1 MKILDIINE
10 EWSQK
15 YKNSINCS
23 HPKGFSQKAHC
34 AGKKKHNESI
44 EMEMVCE
51 DCGMC
56 QTHGNVMEIKKGA
69 KDSNGFTK
77 CWPGKHAVGT
87 KKGKNGGQVRN
98 CKPNESQ
105 GVAEGSTD
113 LVQIEYWQ
121 QETMESGRWVKT
133 KPIPRA
139 TAEKIVNSFERG
151 EIVDVE
157 QGVAESTD
165 TMKYV
170 VYRQETTLYQ
180 SGERDH
186 NTQAVKSFPT
196 EDKAE
201 HYAKKA
207 NDTNPDVDVY
217 YFVRAKKPG
226 VAEGLNDT
234 QKKIE
239 DTINKLEDRL
249 KHAKTNEQWDRIS
262 ARIERLQAGLK
273 RSKQGVAEEQ
283 LEETSPEAIAK
294 INQITRK

>member
-1 MKILDIINE
+1 MTNKSIRDYINL
-10 EWSQK
+10 
-15 YKNSINCS
+15 I
-23 HPKGFSQKAHC
+23 
-34 AGKKKHNESI
+34 ESVQQ
-44 EMEMVCE
+44 E
-51 DCGMC
+51 
-56 QTHGNVMEIKKGA
+56 
-69 KDSNGFTK
+69 
-77 CWPGKHAVGT
+77 
-87 KKGKNGGQVRN
+87 
-98 CKPNESQ
+98 
-105 GVAEGSTD
+105 GVAEGLED